1 MEQVRRGERHQ
12 VVVIGSGFGGL
23 FGTKALKRAD
33 VDVTVIARTSHHLF
47 QPLLYQVATGI
58 LSEGEIAPA
67 TREVL
72 AGQKNAKVLLGEVIG
87 IDLDAR
93 TVTSQVLGRET
104 VTPYDSL
111 IVAAGS
117 GQSYFGNDRFAEF
130 APGMKSIDDALEL
143 RGRIFGAFELAEIG
157 ASRGDNVEHL
167 LTFVVVG
174 AGPTG
179 VEMAGQIAELARDV
193 VRADFR
199 SADTRAARVLLV
211 EASGRVLMN
220 FPASL
225 SQKATSALKRLGVTP
240 LLNHTV
246 VGVADDSVAI
256 RGPDGEVAQT
266 PARTAIWAAGVTA
279 SELAT
284 RLAEAAG
291 AEVDRSGRVTVE
303 PDLSLPGH
311 PEVLALGD
319 MVRVRA
325 ADGTIVPLPGLA
337 PVALQQG
344 RYAARLVRDR
354 LRGQATKPFRYV
366 DKGDLATI
374 GRSKAV
380 ANVKGLHL
388 SGFTAWVTWLVVHL
402 FYLIGFQNRLLVL
415 IRWTISFAT
424 RGRGARLI
432 VRPPQRPAG
441 HDTAGHQPDGLS
453 RRV

>member
-1 MEQVRRGERHQ
+1 
-12 VVVIGSGFGGL
+12 
-23 FGTKALKRAD
+23 
-33 VDVTVIARTSHHLF
+33 
-47 QPLLYQVATGI
+47 
-58 LSEGEIAPA
+58 
-67 TREVL
+67 
-72 AGQKNAKVLLGEVIG
+72 
-87 IDLDAR
+87 
-93 TVTSQVLGRET
+93 
-104 VTPYDSL
+104 
-111 IVAAGS
+111 
-117 GQSYFGNDRFAEF
+117 
-130 APGMKSIDDALEL
+130 
-143 RGRIFGAFELAEIG
+143 
-157 ASRGDNVEHL
+157 
-167 LTFVVVG
+167 VVVG

-199 SADTRAARVLLV
+199 SADTRTARVLLV
-211 EASGRVLMN
+211 EASNRVLMS

-225 SQKATSALKRLGVTP
+225 SHKATSALERLGVTP

-256 RGPDGEVAQT
+256 RGPDGEVAAT

-279 SELAT
+279 SELAA

-291 AEVDRSGRVTVE
+291 AEVDRSGRVTVG

-311 PEVLALGD
+311 PDVLALGD

-325 ADGTIVPLPGLA
+325 ADGTIASLPGLA

-354 LRGQATKPFRYV
+354 LRDRPTTPFRYV

-380 ANVKGLHL
+380 ADVKGLHL

-402 FYLIGFQNRLLVL
+402 FYLIGFQNRVLVL
-415 IRWTISFAT
+415 IRWTVSFAT

-432 VRPPQRPAG
+432 VHPPAQPPATTPPIG
-441 HDTAGHQPDGLS
+441 NPKA
-453 RRV
+453 

>member
-1 MEQVRRGERHQ
+1 
-12 VVVIGSGFGGL
+12 
-23 FGTKALKRAD
+23 
-33 VDVTVIARTSHHLF
+33 
-47 QPLLYQVATGI
+47 
-58 LSEGEIAPA
+58 
-67 TREVL
+67 
-72 AGQKNAKVLLGEVIG
+72 
-87 IDLDAR
+87 
-93 TVTSQVLGRET
+93 
-104 VTPYDSL
+104 
-111 IVAAGS
+111 
-117 GQSYFGNDRFAEF
+117 
-130 APGMKSIDDALEL
+130 
-143 RGRIFGAFELAEIG
+143 
-157 ASRGDNVEHL
+157 
-167 LTFVVVG
+167 
-174 AGPTG
+174 
-179 VEMAGQIAELARDV
+179 MAGQIAELARDV

-211 EASGRVLMN
+211 EASDRVLTS

-225 SQKATSALKRLGVTP
+225 SKKATTALERLGVTP

-344 RYAARLVRDR
+344 RYAAQLVRDR
-354 LRGQATKPFRYV
+354 LRGRATRPFRYV

-380 ANVKGLHL
+380 ADVKGLRL

-402 FYLIGFQNRLLVL
+402 FYLIGFENRLLVL

-432 VRPPQRPAG
+432 VRPPEGPTS
-441 HDTAGHQPDGLS
+441 HDTEDQQPDGLS
-453 RRV
+453 RRVR